1 MELLCLITSS
11 EPLKEPKECFLLKVL
26 GKLLIRFYIYIY
38 KTLNTMPTL
47 PNDRSGRRACYFYF
61 IVIIVVIFIVS
72 IILQPCLL
80 FLLCWSSPLS

>member
-26 GKLLIRFYIYIY
+26 GKLLIRLYIH

-47 PNDRSGRRACYFYF
+47 PNDRRGRRGCYFYF
-61 IVIIVVIFIVS
+61 IVIVVIIFIVS
-72 IILQPCLL
+72 IILQP
-80 FLLCWSSPLS
+80 